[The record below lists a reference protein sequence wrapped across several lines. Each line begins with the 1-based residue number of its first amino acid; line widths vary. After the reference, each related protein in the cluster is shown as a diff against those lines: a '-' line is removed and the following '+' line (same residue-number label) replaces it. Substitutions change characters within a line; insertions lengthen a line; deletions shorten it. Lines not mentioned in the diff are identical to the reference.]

1 VQDRVIRHAV
11 TEGLQGF
18 LMKGQSPAGVL
29 LLTIPAGEVDVNV
42 HPAKQEIRFRGP
54 QEVHR
59 VLVRAVMDAVR
70 HYQDRAR
77 EDIFTVVRQE
87 PPVAEIGPPIVQRAE
102 RAASPP
108 NQPAPRTVPLPAR
121 PLYRGE
127 RSAEPAPV
135 FMPGIEEPPVPAPAV
150 PEPPGVRDFSGLKLI
165 GQALE
170 LYLLCERE
178 GQLVV
183 IDQHAAH
190 ERLLYQELRAG
201 YLQRQVPR
209 QSLMFPATLELRS
222 GQAEALLENGGEL
235 ERLGFGLEHFG
246 DETWL
251 VKSVPALTA
260 RIEPRE
266 LLLEILDA
274 LAEGSSRESTGSIP
288 GRIDHLLATMA
299 CKAAIK
305 AGNRLEPEEML
316 GLLARMGES
325 DFFSHCPHGR
335 PVFKTFTARE
345 IAQWFKRG

>member
-1 VQDRVIRHAV
+1 MPSV
-11 TEGLQGF
+11 
-18 LMKGQSPAGVL
+18 S
-29 LLTIPAGEVDVNV
+29 
-42 HPAKQEIRFRGP
+42 
-54 QEVHR
+54 
-59 VLVRAVMDAVR
+59 
-70 HYQDRAR
+70 
-77 EDIFTVVRQE
+77 
-87 PPVAEIGPPIVQRAE
+87 
-102 RAASPP
+102 S
-108 NQPAPRTVPLPAR
+108 APKPVPLPAR

-135 FMPGIEEPPVPAPAV
+135 FVRGVEARPAPAAV
-150 PEPPGVRDFSGLKLI
+150 AAEQGATPDFSGLKLI
-165 GQALE
+165 GQAMN

-190 ERLLYQELRAG
+190 ERLLYQELRTG
-201 YLQRQVPR
+201 YLQRRVPR
-209 QSLMFPATLELRS
+209 QSLMFPVTLELQA
-222 GQAEALLENGGEL
+222 GQAEALLENFGEL

-251 VKSVPALTA
+251 VKSVPAMTT

-266 LLLEILDA
+266 LLLEILVG
-274 LAEGSSRESTGSIP
+274 LAEGSSRETTGSVP

-305 AGNRLEPEEML
+305 AGNSLEPEEML

-335 PVFKTFTARE
+335 PVFRSFSARE
-345 IAQWFKRG
+345 IAQWFKRC

>member
-1 VQDRVIRHAV
+1 
-11 TEGLQGF
+11 
-18 LMKGQSPAGVL
+18 M
-29 LLTIPAGEVDVNV
+29 
-42 HPAKQEIRFRGP
+42 
-54 QEVHR
+54 
-59 VLVRAVMDAVR
+59 
-70 HYQDRAR
+70 
-77 EDIFTVVRQE
+77 
-87 PPVAEIGPPIVQRAE
+87 
-102 RAASPP
+102 
-108 NQPAPRTVPLPAR
+108 PAR

-127 RSAEPAPV
+127 RSAEPPPV
-135 FMPGIEEPPVPAPAV
+135 FVPRLAEAPAPPAAR
-150 PEPPGVRDFSGLKLI
+150 PAAQELTGLKLI

-190 ERLLYQELRAG
+190 ERLLYQELRSG

-209 QSLMFPATLELRS
+209 QSLMFPVALELRP

-274 LAEGSSRESTGSIP
+274 LAEGSSREGTGSIP

-305 AGNRLEPEEML
+305 AGNRLEPQEML
-316 GLLARMGES
+316 DLLARMGGS

-335 PVFKTFTARE
+335 PVFRSFSERE